1 MPELI
6 HSADK
11 STRLQHI
18 FELNSY
24 ALVGGIYL
32 VGFLLV
38 RMVSQLAGEEDMA
51 SRVRD
56 IFSMSVQPEQT
67 ASIVL
72 MTLWRD
78 LNWLKAVFRIR
89 ICKILGPP
97 RSGIICTDPDPALDP
112 DPSKN

>member
-32 VGFLLV
+32 VCFLLV

-51 SRVRD
+51 RRVRD

-67 ASIVL
+67 ASISVRCL
-72 MTLWRD
+72 FY
-78 LNWLKAVFRIR
+78 AVRSSFQRN
-89 ICKILGPP
+89 LGTTFAE
-97 RSGIICTDPDPALDP
+97 IYE
-112 DPSKN
+112 KQ

>member
-6 HSADK
+6 HSTDN

-32 VGFLLV
+32 VCFLLV

-78 LNWLKAVFRIR
+78 LK
-89 ICKILGPP
+89 
-97 RSGIICTDPDPALDP
+97 
-112 DPSKN
+112 